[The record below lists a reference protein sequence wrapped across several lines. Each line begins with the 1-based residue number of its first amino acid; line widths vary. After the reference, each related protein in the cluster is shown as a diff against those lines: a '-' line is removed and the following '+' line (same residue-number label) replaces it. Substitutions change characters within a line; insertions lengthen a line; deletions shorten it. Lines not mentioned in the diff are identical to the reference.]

1 MFITPIELLTL
12 KPTFNSLS
20 ALFFN
25 PPSWRIFFVAKIFS
39 FYSRYKFKAK
49 NQFYFK
55 KAHNQE
61 IA

>member
-12 KPTFNSLS
+12 QPTFNSLS

-39 FYSRYKFKAK
+39 FYSCYKLKAK
-49 NQFYFK
+49 INFTLRK
-55 KAHNQE
+55 RM
-61 IA
+61 IRR